1 MLAKNL
7 YRKQRTLLVNTQ
19 HLQDLTEVVQ
29 RDCTCHGS
37 TDAMNNCNETPSP
50 MVITTT
56 SVLED
61 AHQNTSGSAENMLP
75 TTMVSIEE
83 TSGLLVTSTLE
94 AFEEAYEN
102 VSGSATNTLSTST
115 LSVGETPSPMATTT
129 TDMSNC
135 NAIMMDPFSNEGGSA
150 MTIDIKIV
158 HVDFSGIGPGKLR
171 VFLSSLGLVLLSFC
185 FQVYVQMCED

>member
-1 MLAKNL
+1 
-7 YRKQRTLLVNTQ
+7 
-19 HLQDLTEVVQ
+19 
-29 RDCTCHGS
+29 
-37 TDAMNNCNETPSP
+37 
-50 MVITTT
+50 
-56 SVLED
+56 
-61 AHQNTSGSAENMLP
+61 MLP
-75 TTMVSIEE
+75 KTTVSIEE
-83 TSGLLVTSTLE
+83 MSGLLVTSTLE

-102 VSGSATNTLSTST
+102 VSGSATSTLSTST

-171 VFLSSLGLVLLSFC
+171 VFLQLRVFLSSLGLVLLSFC